1 MGALCRGARSS
12 KIVPVAAVHAQFFQ
26 DQYDLFHALKIVQC
40 VVGEY
45 VADTRQRA
53 RVFVHHALQ
62 RGLFFCL
69 QEQVR
74 KALRQKIQEHHLMYI
89 VEQSVQQCQYA
100 GA

>member
-26 DQYDLFHALKIVQC
+26 DQYDLFHALKIVQR

-74 KALRQKIQEHHLMYI
+74 KALRQKVHGHHLTYI
-89 VEQSVQQCQYA
+89 LD
-100 GA
+100 